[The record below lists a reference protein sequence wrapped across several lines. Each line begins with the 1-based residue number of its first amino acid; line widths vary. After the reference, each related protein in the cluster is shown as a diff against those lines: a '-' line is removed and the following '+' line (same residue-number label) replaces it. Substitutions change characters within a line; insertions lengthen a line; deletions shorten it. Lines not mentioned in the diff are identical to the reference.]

1 MDVRVVSSLGN
12 SQNPYSITYLSQRD
26 AAEIEDLLVGPLGFS
41 ADQLMELGGL
51 SVAASIAEVYGSE
64 YCRVLVICGPG
75 NNGGVGLVAARHL
88 HHFGYRPFVC
98 YPKRMPMTP
107 YTGFVTQL
115 ESLSIPLLSVE
126 DLPQELSNDFD
137 IFVDAILEF
146 SFHGKPRPP
155 FDDLIQRLVSLNS
168 HGQTCQRSPVIVSID
183 IPSGWLVEEGDVDSE
198 GIKPDML
205 VSLMAPKLCAKKFSG
220 PHHFLG
226 GRFLPLSIVDKY
238 KIHLP
243 PFTRPSICVRIEMPP
258 PVDVSA
264 LRENCIPPAFLEN
277 QAKADP
283 IEQFCKWREDAAAA
297 GLHQPNDVALS
308 TVDKD
313 GNPSS
318 RMVLLKGVDKHGFIW
333 FTNYES
339 RKARDISENPRAS
352 LLFYWGGLNLQVRV
366 EGTVQ
371 KVSNEE
377 SEIYF
382 HSRPRE
388 SQIVAIVSKQ
398 STIIPGREVF
408 HREFRESEAKFPDG
422 ILIPRPKHWG
432 GYRLKPS
439 VFEFWEG
446 QQSRLHD
453 RLQYSLREVDG
464 KQVWHIDRL
473 AP

>member
-205 VSLMAPKLCAKKFSG
+205 
-220 PHHFLG
+220 
-226 GRFLPLSIVDKY
+226 
-238 KIHLP
+238 
-243 PFTRPSICVRIEMPP
+243 
-258 PVDVSA
+258 
-264 LRENCIPPAFLEN
+264 
-277 QAKADP
+277 
-283 IEQFCKWREDAAAA
+283 FCKWREDAAAA

-313 GNPSS
+313 GNP
-318 RMVLLKGVDKHGFIW
+318 

-352 LLFYWGGLNLQVRV
+352 LLFYWGGLNLQMWRQVRV